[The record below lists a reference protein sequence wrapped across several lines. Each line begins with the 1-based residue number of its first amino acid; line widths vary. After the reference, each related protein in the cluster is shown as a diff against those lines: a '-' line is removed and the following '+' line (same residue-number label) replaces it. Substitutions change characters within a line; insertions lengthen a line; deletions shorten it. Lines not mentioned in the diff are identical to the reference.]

1 MEDEILTDPLLS
13 TFELSSLSS
22 IPYILA
28 TLRSSSPMMG
38 KSRAGPDGERALMSF
53 TQPEWDETLFADS
66 PMSWGWIS
74 RGFEENK
81 AWGCF
86 FRSKTKGAVG
96 EGLAHLDTTG
106 SKVGIG
112 Q

>member
-1 MEDEILTDPLLS
+1 MEDEILTDPFLS

-74 RGFEENK
+74 RG
-81 AWGCF
+81 CF